1 MTLLTA
7 WLTVAVLVII
17 GSLALIA
24 LLALVFT
31 LQDLD

>member
-1 MTLLTA
+1 MTLLAA
-7 WLTVAVLVII
+7 WLTLAVLVII

-24 LLALVFT
+24 ILAVVFT

>member
-1 MTLLTA
+1 MTLLGA

-24 LLALVFT
+24 LLAVVFT

>member
-1 MTLLTA
+1 MTLLAA
-7 WLTVAVLVII
+7 WLTVAVLVVI

>member
-1 MTLLTA
+1 MTLLA
-7 WLTVAVLVII
+7 GWLTLAVLVII